1 MNTVRLPLEEEIIE
15 PPEREVVLRFEVA
28 VGTTP
33 LNLTFDE
40 GSAINEQNQNKN
52 DAGHTPL
59 DRTVEQMRD
68 NLPEI
73 AKVYTVAS

>member
-1 MNTVRLPLEEEIIE
+1 MNTVRVPLDEEIIE

-40 GSAINEQNQNKN
+40 GSALYEHPQTKI
-52 DAGHTPL
+52 DAGVTPL

-68 NLPEI
+68 NLPELMKI
-73 AKVYTVAS
+73 DAATS